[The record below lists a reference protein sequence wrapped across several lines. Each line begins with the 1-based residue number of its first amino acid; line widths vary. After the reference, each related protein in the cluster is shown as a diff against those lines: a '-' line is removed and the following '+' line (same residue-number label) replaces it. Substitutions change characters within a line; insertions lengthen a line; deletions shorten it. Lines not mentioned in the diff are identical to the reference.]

1 MKNTYSKTHHTFT
14 EDGKPLKA
22 IVYGGL
28 VHLNDAYGNII
39 IEDLGENNK
48 HGRYMLMI
56 SNDGW
61 QSDKLEDL
69 EPRLFEWMQ
78 AEGFEYDSES

>member
-1 MKNTYSKTHHTFT
+1 MKNTYSKTHHTFA

-39 IEDLGENNK
+39 I
-48 HGRYMLMI
+48 
-56 SNDGW
+56 
-61 QSDKLEDL
+61 
-69 EPRLFEWMQ
+69 
-78 AEGFEYDSES
+78 

>member
-1 MKNTYSKTHHTFT
+1 MKNTYSKTRHTFI